1 MFVTLQCLWHCNV
14 STLKLGAHYWQWIRE
29 TECYQ
34 TQIDKFGLLNSNT
47 SSFCQ
52 ILQSGQPARSSLFS
66 RASVGAFNDRW
77 LGINYPWGEAGWVWF
92 AKMQSQS
99 SISRSLEKCSSDQ
112 RILRNHSAYWTVR
125 QKRREVSPISI
136 YPSFYSAATAHT
148 LSMIGRNGLQM
159 R

>member
-1 MFVTLQCLWHCNV
+1 MVHVCDNAMSPLW
-14 STLKLGAHYWQWIRE
+14 KLGTHYRQWIRE
-29 TECYQ
+29 TQFYQ
-34 TQIDKFGLLNSNT
+34 FQIDKFGLLNSNT

-52 ILQSGQPARSSLFS
+52 ILQSEQPQVLLFS

-77 LGINYPWGEAGWVWF
+77 LGINYPWGDPSWVWF

-99 SISRSLEKCSSDQ
+99 SISRTLEKCSSDEMGFSETTSCGMF
-112 RILRNHSAYWTVR
+112 I
-125 QKRREVSPISI
+125 EVSGRRKEISPTISI
-136 YPSFYSAATAHT
+136 YPGFYEAATAHT